1 MLQSDGQIC
10 MCEMSD
16 FGHVN
21 DLYELAL
28 IKHERY
34 IC

>member
-1 MLQSDGQIC
+1 VWNKWLR
-10 MCEMSD
+10 
-16 FGHVN
+16 HVN

-28 IKHERY
+28 LKHGRC

>member
-1 MLQSDGQIC
+1 MLQSDEQIC

-21 DLYELAL
+21 DLYELAFL
-28 IKHERY
+28 KHGRC